1 MKAQLSVEI
10 LLIFILVIFAVLVVF
25 LILPTNIMSINMD
38 QEQRIAKQT
47 VEKIVEN
54 SEFIYLT
61 ANNSLIYIDIEIP
74 QGFDYSQSYIGYEA
88 QTNDWELKKNIKLAY
103 AKSFIIKTSLY
114 PICGKFP
121 TMPGRYKIKLEYN
134 STPPHV
140 MINDN
145 C

>member
-10 LLIFILVIFAVLVVF
+10 LLIFILVIFIILVVF
-25 LILPTNIMSINMD
+25 LVLPINMVNINID
-38 QEQRIAKQT
+38 QQEKMAKQT
-47 VEKIVEN
+47 VTKIIEN
-54 SEFIYLT
+54 SEFVYLT
-61 ANNSLIYIDIEIP
+61 GNNSIIYIDIEIP
-74 QGFDYSQSYIGYEA
+74 QGFEYAKSYIGYHT
-88 QTNDWELKKNIKLAY
+88 QTNDWELKKYVKLSY
-103 AKSFIIKTSLY
+103 GKNFVIQTSLY

-121 TMPGRYKIKLEYN
+121 TMAGKYKIKLEYN